1 MALAFSLALPITS
14 LSRDIVFLLGTKCP
28 FSLSIKG
35 GWGPKFRKAAGGG
48 KVPNL
53 AKANFQRL
61 KAIATLIFT
70 KFLIFIID
78 F

>member
-14 LSRDIVFLLGTKCP
+14 LSRDIVFLLVTKCP
-28 FSLSIKG
+28 LFPSNKG
-35 GWGPKFRKAAGGG
+35 GSGPKFRKAAGGG

-61 KAIATLIFT
+61 KDIAALIFT

>member
-1 MALAFSLALPITS
+1 MSLLFGKNVLTFGDKMS
-14 LSRDIVFLLGTKCP
+14 LFPSN
-28 FSLSIKG
+28 KG

-61 KAIATLIFT
+61 KAIAALIFT